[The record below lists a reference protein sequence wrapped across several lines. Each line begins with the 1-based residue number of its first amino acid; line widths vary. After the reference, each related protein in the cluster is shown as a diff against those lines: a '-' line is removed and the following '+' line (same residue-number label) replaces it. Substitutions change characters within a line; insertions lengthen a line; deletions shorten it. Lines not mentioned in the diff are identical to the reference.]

1 MYSFLAAI
9 KPASAYEWFT
19 YSKGAPIELDFRGK
33 PVTISKG
40 QKFGVR
46 KSASGKNIRLVLPNE
61 ITKVFTITLD
71 QAKALAKGV
80 GKG

>member
-9 KPASAYEWFT
+9 KPATSYDWFT
-19 YSKGAPIELDFRGK
+19 YTKGPAIELDFRGK

-46 KSASGKNIRLVLPNE
+46 KSASGKNIRLVLPDE
-61 ITKVFTITLD
+61 ITKVLTITLD

-80 GKG
+80 GKA